1 MNFVEISEKEKELV
15 KNIESLKNKN
25 EIKNFIKPL
34 EIKNKNNTK
43 KQEELNKIIENKINI
58 NSNEN
63 IKIYNKEKK
72 KNFSEKKLALN
83 FFNNINDNLIK
94 ANQIKINPMKDII
107 NNLFDNKFIL
117 SDKIY
122 YCMLEID
129 IKDFNEDLSEK
140 ILKKYAYILS
150 KLEKF
155 LIKGTKILDIGS
167 GTGYL

>member
-1 MNFVEISEKEKELV
+1 MKKIINSLELMNEKFVEISEKEKELV

-72 KNFSEKKLALN
+72 KNFSEKKIIIK
-83 FFNNINDNLIK
+83 FF
-94 ANQIKINPMKDII
+94 
-107 NNLFDNKFIL
+107 
-117 SDKIY
+117 
-122 YCMLEID
+122 
-129 IKDFNEDLSEK
+129 
-140 ILKKYAYILS
+140 
-150 KLEKF
+150 
-155 LIKGTKILDIGS
+155 
-167 GTGYL
+167 